1 MANIGHPQARNG
13 KLVEDG
19 MVTSGND
26 LTKISRFL
34 QPGASTYTA
43 AEVIADLMRSVAP
56 DRSGDAA
63 RNPVAPLVCD
73 GVDGRQ

>member
-13 KLVEDG
+13 KLIEDG

-26 LTKISRFL
+26 LTRVSRFL

-43 AEVIADLMRSVAP
+43 ADVVRDLMSSVAP
-56 DRSGDAA
+56 H
-63 RNPVAPLVCD
+63 
-73 GVDGRQ
+73 